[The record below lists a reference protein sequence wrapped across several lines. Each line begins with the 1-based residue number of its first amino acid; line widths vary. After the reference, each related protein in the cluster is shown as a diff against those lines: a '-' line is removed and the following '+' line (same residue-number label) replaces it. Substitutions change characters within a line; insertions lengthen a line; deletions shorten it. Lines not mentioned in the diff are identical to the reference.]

1 MSEQIVRVS
10 FDISVDTENIVWSPH
25 IRTQTKYDL
34 SLQYDENE
42 NDEMKNKDD
51 LTEACL
57 VRSIIHL
64 LGLFN
69 NSCKV
74 ISASS
79 ITIGKSPSTET
90 GE

>member
-10 FDISVDTENIVWSPH
+10 FDIGVDTKNVVWSPH
-25 IRTQTKYDL
+25 IHTQTKYDL
-34 SLQYDENE
+34 SLQYNENE
-42 NDEMKNKDD
+42 SDEMKNKDD

-69 NSCKV
+69 DSCKV